1 MIRSHGFILI
11 ELLIALSICALT
23 MALFVNSSNN
33 RTRMLIVIE
42 EKYSLKRLKNDIS
55 ILSAIDQLDRINP
68 SAYLPLLVT
77 LSPEGVEIKGN
88 YLKQE
93 VVQE

>member
-55 ILSAIDQLDRINP
+55 ILSAIDQLDRIDP

-77 LSPEGVEIKGN
+77 LSPEGVEIKGS
-88 YLKQE
+88 YIKQE

>member
-1 MIRSHGFILI
+1 MIRSHGFIFI

-55 ILSAIDQLDRINP
+55 ILSAIDQLDRIDP

-77 LSPEGVEIKGN
+77 LSPEGVEINGN

>member
-55 ILSAIDQLDRINP
+55 ILSAIDQLDRIDP

>member
-1 MIRSHGFILI
+1 MIRSHGFIFI

-55 ILSAIDQLDRINP
+55 ILSAIDQLDRIDP
-68 SAYLPLLVT
+68 SAYLPLLVA

>member
-33 RTRMLIVIE
+33 LTRMLITIE
-42 EKYSLKRLKNDIS
+42 EKYSLKRLQNDIS
-55 ILSAIDQLDRINP
+55 ILSAIDQLDRIDP

-77 LSPEGVEIKGN
+77 LSSEGVEIKAN
-88 YLKQE
+88 YFKQE
-93 VVQE
+93 VAQK

>member
-33 RTRMLIVIE
+33 RTRMLITIE
-42 EKYSLKRLKNDIS
+42 EKYSLKRLQNDIS
-55 ILSAIDQLDRINP
+55 ILSAIDQLDRIDP

-77 LSPEGVEIKGN
+77 LSPEGVEINGN

>member
-55 ILSAIDQLDRINP
+55 ILSAIDQLDRIDP
-68 SAYLPLLVT
+68 SAYLPLLVE

>member
-33 RTRMLIVIE
+33 RTRMLITIE
-42 EKYSLKRLKNDIS
+42 EKYSLKRLQNDIS
-55 ILSAIDQLDRINP
+55 ILSAIDQLDRIDP

-77 LSPEGVEIKGN
+77 LSSEGVEIKAN
-88 YLKQE
+88 YFKQE
-93 VVQE
+93 VARK